1 VVRGVLLRHGSRA
14 VPDSQRSAALR
25 HEARVEVARDAH
37 AHRAEPYEGHR
48 LRQLRLRVR
57 HLSLRGQSAQQPSGG
72 QQLLLQRSPAS
83 RQQSPS
89 HDEERAKNTPRED
102 AHMFVRLDSAVLIY
116 IPVSKFL
123 IHCIFSFFAL
133 RTAAARVKTAANCQR
148 EVSRG
153 AQPPCR
159 RRRRVA
165 CNAS

>member
-1 VVRGVLLRHGSRA
+1 
-14 VPDSQRSAALR
+14 
-25 HEARVEVARDAH
+25 
-37 AHRAEPYEGHR
+37 
-48 LRQLRLRVR
+48 
-57 HLSLRGQSAQQPSGG
+57 
-72 QQLLLQRSPAS
+72 
-83 RQQSPS
+83 
-89 HDEERAKNTPRED
+89 
-102 AHMFVRLDSAVLIY
+102 MFVRLDSAVPRYLVQLYDIIY
-116 IPVSKFL
+116 VPVSKFL